1 MTSTR
6 DALSEA
12 LKTAMK
18 ARDQRSVATLRMIMA
33 KLKDKDIEARTAGP
47 GAGIDEP
54 AVLATLQGMI
64 KQRRESIELYR
75 QGNRQDLVDSESA
88 EVALIER
95 FLPQQMDES
104 ASQAAVDAAIEELGA
119 TGVKDMGRVI
129 ATLRAR
135 YAGQVDFGRVSAMVK
150 SALASRSA

>member
-64 KQRRESIELYR
+64 KQRRESIELY
-75 QGNRQDLVDSESA
+75 RQDLVDSESA